1 MMNLRESW
9 INRPLFKSIIKNN
22 LFPAKV
28 SLIIFVGFFILASI
42 SDDGTG
48 IEQLCIA
55 VFAFSSIVLTT
66 IYPSFIQSYLIDKT
80 KASIVKALP
89 LSSKCI
95 WFTNYLAGYLIILVT
110 LLIEGIGVFLVDA
123 FRSYYSIFM
132 GPELY
137 RFILMIFVLL
147 FIYYTITYLVASM
160 AGNRLGQIV
169 FSIVAY
175 TLPVVLMLSFVL
187 FTTYLVPGQID
198 QIKNYYTSLVFP
210 LVAGL
215 EYIDTG
221 DLMIFIHCFI
231 ALILLVISYYIYIN
245 RDDEY
250 IGEPLVFRKIGI
262 ILKAGIILIVTVA
275 LFYLI
280 LLFAQIDITFG
291 MKGIFILLLVYMV
304 VGVIVAIF
312 VEIIFKSTY
321 IYRKLLI
328 YIPILLIFF
337 GINYVF
343 ANNQYYQTISNI
355 LEKQKISGELYMYSL
370 QNNYNFMMNLDREN
384 MLNLIDYLNDNRDN
398 IHYQQID
405 ENDNMVTFS
414 LFDVSNDNYN
424 EYMLEYCLDQ
434 EFMINYF
441 KGLDD
446 DYLTNLST
454 GFKDEKY
461 LNCYYEGKSLYLNLE
476 KVAQL
481 YQIVKDQKIV
491 PDDLLNGEMININ
504 GASGNEYIIKLD
516 EQIKEF
522 FGLASLVEQSEFIEN
537 CYNYIYD
544 NNLLTDVD
552 KELAK
557 VVKDEL
563 GIRDLTSLYDDEI
576 ELLEFND
583 DYTIYQVSLMALND
597 DASYDISL
605 ELRLEKVNDEIIIG
619 SIRKAGK

>member
-9 INRPLFKSIIKNN
+9 INKPLFKSIIKNN

-28 SLIIFVGFFILASI
+28 SLIIFAGFFILASI

-48 IEQLCIA
+48 IGTLCVAIFALSA
-55 VFAFSSIVLTT
+55 VILTT

-80 KASIVKALP
+80 KASMVKALP

-95 WFTNYLAGYLIILVT
+95 WFTNYLAGYLIVLVT
-110 LLIEGIGVFLVDA
+110 LLIEGMGIVFVDG
-123 FRSYYSIFM
+123 FRSYYSIFAH
-132 GPELY
+132 ECLN
-137 RFILMIFVLL
+137 RFILMIFILL
-147 FIYYTITYLVASM
+147 FIYYTITFLAASM

-198 QIKNYYTSLVFP
+198 PIKNYYTSLVFP
-210 LVAGL
+210 LIAGL

-221 DLMIFIHCFI
+221 NLLVFIHCFI
-231 ALILLVISYYIYIN
+231 ALIFLVISYYIYTN

-250 IGEPLVFRKIGI
+250 IGEPLVFHKIGI

-275 LFYLI
+275 IFYLI
-280 LLFAQIDITFG
+280 LLFSEIDITFG
-291 MKGIFILLLVYMV
+291 MNGIFVLLLVYMV
-304 VGVIVAIF
+304 IGTIAAIF
-312 VEIIFKSTY
+312 IEIIFKSKY

-343 ANNQYYQTISNI
+343 ANNQYYRAISDI
-355 LEKQKISGELYMYSL
+355 FEKQKISGELHIYDL
-370 QNNYNFMMNLDREN
+370 QNQYNFIMNLDREN

-398 IHYQQID
+398 IHYRQID
-405 ENDNMVTFS
+405 ENDNMITFN
-414 LFDVSNDNYN
+414 LFDISNDNYN
-424 EYMLEYCLDQ
+424 EYMLGYCLDQ

-441 KGLDD
+441 KSLDD

-461 LNCYYEGKSLYLNLE
+461 LNCYYEEKSLYLNLE
-476 KVAQL
+476 RVAQL

-491 PDDLLNGEMININ
+491 ADDLFNGDIVNMS
-504 GASGNEYIIKLD
+504 GASGQEYAIKLN
-516 EQIKEF
+516 EQVKAF
-522 FGLASLVEQSEFIEN
+522 LSLTVLVEQSEFIEN

-552 KELAK
+552 GELAK

-563 GIRDLTSLYDDEI
+563 GISDLTSLYDDEI
-576 ELLEFND
+576 ELIEFND